1 MSSFGVLHNKFKS
14 IIILLYELYINRKG
28 LILIR
33 IIFIRHG
40 EPDYEHDTLTE
51 KGWREAH
58 LLAQRVCQWDI
69 KDFYCSP
76 LGRARDTASPA
87 LKLMRRDAEIQDWL
101 REFPASIEDPTTGN
115 RRCPWDFAP
124 EFWTEQPA
132 LYDHKL
138 WYETPVMKTGPVE
151 ETYRYVTDSL
161 DALLAEYGYDRYHNY
176 YKVRQ
181 HNDDTIVF
189 FCHFGITCVM
199 LSHLLGISP
208 VLLWQGFFL
217 PPTSV
222 TILATEEIH
231 TGNAGFRVQM
241 LGDTTHLHDGKEPI
255 SASGYF
261 GELMQEIQIK

>member
-1 MSSFGVLHNKFKS
+1 MERYYACPQPVASGYRF
-14 IIILLYELYINRKG
+14 RKDG
-28 LILIR
+28 STIR

-58 LLAQRVCQWDI
+58 LLAQRVCRWDV

-76 LGRARDTASPA
+76 LGRARDTASPS

-101 REFPASIEDPTTGN
+101 QEFPAGVDDPVTGN
-115 RRCPWDFAP
+115 RRCPWDWTP
-124 EFWTEQPA
+124 EFWTEQPT
-132 LYDHKL
+132 LYDHEH
-138 WYETPVMKTGPVE
+138 WYETPVMKTGPVA
-151 ETYRYVTDSL
+151 ETYKYVTESL
-161 DALLAEYGYDRYHNY
+161 DALLSEYGYDRYRGY

-189 FCHFGITCVM
+189 FCHFGITCYM

-208 VLLWQGFFL
+208 VPLLQGFFL

-222 TILATEEIH
+222 TILATEETP
-231 TGNAGFRVQM
+231 TGNAGFRIQM
-241 LGDTTHLHDGKEPI
+241 LGDTTHLHDGNEPI
-255 SASGYF
+255 SSAGYF
-261 GELMQEIQIK
+261 GALMQEVEPKTE